1 MRRIRVGSPWARRS
15 RAVPK
20 SPSAFV
26 VVVLTVIASAGLNG
40 LASGQPDTV
49 PLAVGLPPAA
59 GLPPVPLQGKIG
71 SRLDAAR
78 GPVAVFVELAQPPA
92 VEVFHTQRNAGRPA
106 ATAAQLAGAA
116 KSQVEQAAD
125 RALGMLRDRN
135 ADVHELFRTTNAVP
149 GLAVVADA
157 DAIRQLA
164 GSPDVRSVYKIVP
177 KAVMNSSTV
186 QLTRTLRAWQQ
197 TGRLGDGVRIGIID
211 DGIDYTHADF
221 GGPGTPAAYTAI
233 NPTMAKPSYFPTRKV
248 VGGYDFAGDDYDGG
262 AAGGPLGTIPRP
274 DPNPLSC
281 GQHGNHVAGTAAG
294 FGVNADGSTFRGDYQ
309 QLDPAALN
317 ALRIGPGTAP
327 HALLYALKVFG
338 CRGATGLTAKAMDWA
353 LDPNGDGDFSDR
365 LDVVNLSLGSD
376 YGAPDDPDS
385 LFVRQLALNGVL
397 PVLAAGNGGDLYDIG
412 GAPGNTPEALTVA
425 STRDSAVLRDG
436 AQMIAPNGTGSRII
450 GGQYSQDFPRYDSL
464 DRTAPV
470 VRLSDP
476 ANADGCQPYSAA
488 DAAAVVGKH
497 VWLEW
502 DDDNATR
509 RCGSRV
515 RADHALAA
523 KGAGVLLSSG
533 EEHFAASIAGNAGVP
548 VFQLTGP
555 DTAALR
561 PALQAGALMVRLAG
575 ELRTSVQTDDPR
587 ITDTVSE
594 FSSRDVRGPALKPDV
609 AAPGDT
615 IASALTGSGSDV
627 LVISGTSMASP
638 HVAGIAALV
647 RQARPDWSVTEVKA
661 AVVNTAGADV
671 HSHDGQ
677 QGPITGPNRVGAGR
691 VDAAAA
697 VHNQVL
703 AMVPDDP
710 GQVSAGFG
718 VVQAT
723 GPVALSKT
731 ITLVNKGATAA
742 RYAVAYQPITTM
754 PGVGYQ
760 LSSRSVDIAPHG
772 VAALTVTLRIDDP
785 SALRR
790 TADPTIEKIQLRAA
804 RQFVADA
811 SGRIVFSAPD
821 NPGAG
826 VPPDTVALRVPV
838 YAAPRPVS
846 DLSALETLH
855 FRGDDRQAV
864 LSLFG
869 RGVDQGSGDAAF
881 RSLISA
887 LQLQTESGRLARC
900 RGVFVAACTL
910 NGTARGGDIR
920 YVGVTSTAPLV
931 VARGRPKDAL
941 LAFGITTWGDWYNV
955 GSNTIPFINI
965 DTTGDGLPDFEVRGT
980 KLAGTD
986 VLIAATADLHA
997 PPGSPPVQVLPVN
1010 GQFGDVD
1017 SGVFDSNII
1026 VLPVSLAALGI
1037 DPLAATA
1044 PISYTTAV
1052 ASYYTSPVSVGEVID
1067 STAPA
1072 LFDAVR
1078 PGLWAQGT
1086 GDAALSYL
1094 ARPGT
1099 ALMVNRD
1106 AIAATAQRAAQLLV
1120 LHPANRSGSRVQVVP
1135 VSAPGSALM
1144 GGPARGPGPAAPL
1157 PVPVAPPAPV
1167 EPLTARV
1174 AGFARLSHDYWAGWL
1189 ALLRP
1194 WRIHRAVLDVA
1205 AGNLPAAEGPTAG
1218 ARALEVVHA
1227 ARGDPW

>member
-1 MRRIRVGSPWARRS
+1 
-15 RAVPK
+15 
-20 SPSAFV
+20 V
-26 VVVLTVIASAGLNG
+26 VVVLTVIAFAGFNG

-59 GLPPVPLQGKIG
+59 GLPPAPLQGKIG
-71 SRLDAAR
+71 PQLDATQ
-78 GPVAVFVELAQPPA
+78 GPVTVFVELAQTP
-92 VEVFHTQRNAGRPA
+92 VVNVFHAQRSAGRQ
-106 ATAAQLAGAA
+106 ATAAARVANAA
-116 KSQVEQAAD
+116 KSQVERAAD
-125 RALGMLRDRN
+125 RALGMLRHRTSG
-135 ADVHELFRTTNAVP
+135 VHELFRTTNAVP
-149 GLAVVADA
+149 GLAVIADA

-164 GSPDVRSVYKIVP
+164 GSPDVRSVYRIVP
-177 KAVMNSSTV
+177 KTAMNSSAV

-233 NPTMAKPSYFPTRKV
+233 DRTMIQPSYFPTRKV
-248 VGGYDFAGDDYDGG
+248 VGGYDFAGDGYDGG
-262 AAGGPLGTIPRP
+262 AAGGPLGAIPRP

-338 CRGATGLTAKAMDWA
+338 CRGATALTAKAMDWA

-385 LFVRQLALNGVL
+385 LFVRQLAVNGVL
-397 PVLAAGNGGDLYDIG
+397 PVFAAGNGGDLYDIG

-436 AQMIAPNGTGSRII
+436 AQVTAPSGVGDQIV
-450 GGQYSQDFPRYDSL
+450 GGQYSQDFPGYDGL
-464 DRTAPV
+464 DRTAGV
-470 VRLSDP
+470 VGLSDP

-488 DAAAVVGKH
+488 DAAAMMGKH
-497 VWLEW
+497 AWLEW
-502 DDDNATR
+502 DDNNATR
-509 RCGSRV
+509 RCGSKV

-523 KGAGVLLSSG
+523 KAAGVLLSSAD
-533 EEHFAASIAGNAGVP
+533 EHFAASILGNAGVP
-548 VFQLTGP
+548 MFQLTGP

-561 PALQAGALMVRLAG
+561 PSLQAGTLVVRLAG
-575 ELRTSVQTDDPR
+575 KLRTSVHTDDPR

-615 IASALTGSGSDV
+615 IASALTGSGSDL

-647 RQARPDWSVTEVKA
+647 RQAHPDWSVSEVKA
-661 AVVNTAGADV
+661 AVANTAGADV
-671 HSHDGQ
+671 HSLDGQ
-677 QGPITGPNRVGAGR
+677 QGPISAPNRVGTGR

-697 VHNQVL
+697 VRTQVL

-723 GPVALSKT
+723 GPVTLRKT
-731 ITLVNKGATAA
+731 ITLVNKGATAV
-742 RYAVAYQPITTM
+742 RYAVAYQPVTTI
-754 PGVGYQ
+754 PGVDYH
-760 LSSRSVDIAPHG
+760 LSSPSVDIAPRG

-790 TADPTIEKIQLRAA
+790 TADPTIEKTQLGAA

-811 SGRIVFSAPD
+811 SGRIVLSAVD
-821 NPGAG
+821 A
-826 VPPDTVALRVPV
+826 VTLRVPV

-846 DLSALETLH
+846 DLYALESMH
-855 FRGDDRQAV
+855 FQRDDRQAM
-864 LSLFG
+864 LALFG
-869 RGVDQGSGDAAF
+869 RGVDQGIGDAAY
-881 RSLISA
+881 RSLISV
-887 LQLQTESGRLARC
+887 LQLQTESGRLVQCTGA
-900 RGVFVAACTL
+900 FVAACTP
-910 NGTARGGDIR
+910 NGTAQGGDIR
-920 YVGVTSTAPLV
+920 YVGVTSTAALA

-941 LAFGITTWGDWYNV
+941 LAFGITTWDDWYNV
-955 GSNTIPFINI
+955 GSNTIPFVNI

-980 KLAGTD
+980 KLTGTD
-986 VLIAATADLHA
+986 VLVASTADLHA

-1044 PISYTTAV
+1044 PMSYTTAV
-1052 ASYYTSPVSVGEVID
+1052 ASHYASPVSVGEVID

-1099 ALMVNRD
+1099 ALMINRD

-1120 LHPANRSGSRVQVVP
+1120 LHPANPSGNRVQVVP
-1135 VSAPGSALM
+1135 VSAPGSALV
-1144 GGPARGPGPAAPL
+1144 GGPGPAVPL
-1157 PVPVAPPAPV
+1157 PVPAAPPVPV
-1167 EPLTARV
+1167 ESPDPAR
-1174 AGFARLSHDYWAGWL
+1174 AGFRTAESLYSARRLG
-1189 ALLRP
+1189 LLRP
-1194 WRIHRAVLDVA
+1194 FAY
-1205 AGNLPAAEGPTAG
+1205 PSCG
-1218 ARALEVVHA
+1218 AR
-1227 ARGDPW
+1227 RRCG

>member
-1 MRRIRVGSPWARRS
+1 M
-15 RAVPK
+15 
-20 SPSAFV
+20 
-26 VVVLTVIASAGLNG
+26 VVVLTVIASAGLSG
-40 LASGQPDTV
+40 LASGQPNTV
-49 PLAVGLPPAA
+49 PLAVSLPTAA
-59 GLPPVPLQGKIG
+59 GLPPAPLQGKIG
-71 SRLDAAR
+71 PRLDATR
-78 GPVAVFVELAQPPA
+78 GPVAVFIQLAQTPA
-92 VEVFHTQRNAGRPA
+92 VEVFHAERSAGRPA
-106 ATAAQLAGAA
+106 LTAARLASAA
-116 KSQVEQAAD
+116 KSQVERAAD
-125 RALGMLRDRN
+125 RALAMLRHRN
-135 ADVHELFRTTNAVP
+135 AGIHELFRTTNAVP
-149 GLAVVADA
+149 GLAVIADA
-157 DAIRQLA
+157 EAIRQLA
-164 GSPDVRSVYKIVP
+164 GSPDVRSMYKIVP
-177 KAVMNSSTV
+177 KTVMNSNAV

-197 TGRLGDGVRIGIID
+197 TGWLGDGVRIGIID

-221 GGPGTPAAYTAI
+221 GGPGIPAAYSATDR
-233 NPTMAKPSYFPTRKV
+233 TMIQPSYFPTRKV
-248 VGGYDFAGDDYDGG
+248 VGGYDFAGDGYDGG
-262 AAGGPLGTIPRP
+262 AAGDPLGAIPRP

-309 QLDPAALN
+309 QLNPAALN

-338 CRGATGLTAKAMDWA
+338 CRGATALTAKAMDWA
-353 LDPNGDGDFSDR
+353 LDPDGDGDFSDR

-385 LFVRQLALNGVL
+385 LFVRQLAVNGVL
-397 PVLAAGNGGDLYDIG
+397 PVFAAGNGGDLYDVG

-436 AQMIAPNGTGSRII
+436 AEVTAPSGAAAVPGDQIVGGRIV
-450 GGQYSQDFPRYDSL
+450 GGQYSQDFSGYDGL

-488 DAAAVVGKH
+488 DAAAVAGKH

-502 DDDNATR
+502 DDDDATR
-509 RCGSRV
+509 RCGSKV
-515 RADHALAA
+515 RADYALAVKA
-523 KGAGVLLSSG
+523 AAVLLSSAKD
-533 EEHFAASIAGNAGVP
+533 HFAASIAGNAGVAM
-548 VFQLTGP
+548 FQVTGP

-561 PALQAGALMVRLAG
+561 PALQAGTLVMRLAG
-575 ELRTSVQTDDPR
+575 KLRTSVQTDDPR

-594 FSSRDVRGPALKPDV
+594 FSSREVRGPALKPDV

-638 HVAGIAALV
+638 HVAGIAALI
-647 RQARPDWSVTEVKA
+647 RQAHPDWSVAEVKA
-661 AVVNTAGADV
+661 AVVSTAGADV
-671 HSHDGQ
+671 HSVAGQ
-677 QGPITGPNRVGAGR
+677 LAPIAAPNRVGAGR

-723 GPVALSKT
+723 GPVTLSKR
-731 ITLVNKGATAA
+731 ITVVNKGATAT

-754 PGVGYQ
+754 PGVRYQ
-760 LSSRSVDIAPHG
+760 LSSRSVDIAPLG
-772 VAALTVTLRIDDP
+772 VATLTVTLRIDDP

-790 TADPTIEKIQLRAA
+790 TADPTVEKMQLGAA
-804 RQFVADA
+804 RQFVADV
-811 SGRIVFSAPD
+811 SGRIVLSAA
-821 NPGAG
+821 NA
-826 VPPDTVALRVPV
+826 VTLRVPV

-846 DLSALETLH
+846 DLSARESLH

-864 LSLFG
+864 LPLFG
-869 RGVDQGSGDAAF
+869 RGVDQGSGDAAY
-881 RSLISA
+881 RSLISV
-887 LQLQTESGRLARC
+887 LQLQTESGRLAQC
-900 RGVFVAACTL
+900 TGVFVAACTP

-920 YVGVTSTAPLV
+920 YVGVTSTAPLA

-941 LAFGITTWGDWYNV
+941 LAFGITTWEDWYNV
-955 GSNTIPFINI
+955 GSNTIPFVNI

-986 VLIAATADLHA
+986 VLVAVTVDLHA
-997 PPGSPPVQVLPVN
+997 ASGSPPVQVLPVN

-1067 STAPA
+1067 STGPA

-1078 PGLWAQGT
+1078 PGLWAQGA
-1086 GDAALSYL
+1086 GNAALSYL

-1099 ALMVNRD
+1099 AMMVNRD
-1106 AIAATAQRAAQLLV
+1106 TIAATAQRADQLLV
-1120 LHPANRSGSRVQVVP
+1120 LHPANSSGNRVQLVP
-1135 VSAPGSALM
+1135 VSAPGSALV
-1144 GGPARGPGPAAPL
+1144 GRQDPAAPL
-1157 PVPVAPPAPV
+1157 PVPAAPPVPV
-1167 EPLTARV
+1167 EFPDR
-1174 AGFARLSHDYWAGWL
+1174 
-1189 ALLRP
+1189 
-1194 WRIHRAVLDVA
+1194 
-1205 AGNLPAAEGPTAG
+1205 
-1218 ARALEVVHA
+1218 
-1227 ARGDPW
+1227 ARGGQRLADP

>member
-1 MRRIRVGSPWARRS
+1 VEQAVD
-15 RAVPK
+15 RA
-20 SPSAFV
+20 
-26 VVVLTVIASAGLNG
+26 
-40 LASGQPDTV
+40 LAM
-49 PLAVGLPPAA
+49 L
-59 GLPPVPLQGKIG
+59 
-71 SRLDAAR
+71 R
-78 GPVAVFVELAQPPA
+78 
-92 VEVFHTQRNAGRPA
+92 HRNAG
-106 ATAAQLAGAA
+106 
-116 KSQVEQAAD
+116 
-125 RALGMLRDRN
+125 
-135 ADVHELFRTTNAVP
+135 VHELFRTTNAVP
-149 GLAVVADA
+149 GLAVIADA
-157 DAIRQLA
+157 DAIRHLA
-164 GSPDVRSVYKIVP
+164 GSPDVGSVYKIVP
-177 KAVMNSSTV
+177 KTAMNSNAV
-186 QLTRTLRAWQQ
+186 QLTRTLRAWRQ

-233 NPTMAKPSYFPTRKV
+233 DRTMIQPSYFPTRKV

-262 AAGGPLGTIPRP
+262 VAGDPLDAIPRP
-274 DPNPLSC
+274 DLNPLSC

-294 FGVNADGSTFRGDYQ
+294 FGVDADGSTFRGDYQ

-317 ALRIGPGTAP
+317 GLRIGPGTAP

-353 LDPNGDGDFSDR
+353 LDPNSDGDFSDR

-385 LFVRQLALNGVL
+385 LFVRRLAVNGVL
-397 PVLAAGNGGDLYDIG
+397 PVFAAGNGGDLYDIG

-436 AQMIAPNGTGSRII
+436 AQVIASSGVAAVSGGQIVS
-450 GGQYSQDFPRYDSL
+450 GQYSQDFPGYDGL
-464 DRTAPV
+464 DRPAPV
-470 VRLSDP
+470 AGLSDP
-476 ANADGCQPYSAA
+476 ANADGCQSYSTA
-488 DAAAVVGKH
+488 DAAAVAGRH

-502 DDDNATR
+502 DDDDATR
-509 RCGSRV
+509 RCGSKV

-523 KGAGVLLSSG
+523 RAAGVLLSSAK
-533 EEHFAASIAGNAGVP
+533 EHFAASIAGNVGVP
-548 VFQLTGP
+548 MFQSTGP

-561 PALQAGALMVRLAG
+561 PALQAGTLVMRLAG
-575 ELRTSVQTDDPR
+575 KLRTSVQTDDPR
-587 ITDTVSE
+587 IADTVSE

-647 RQARPDWSVTEVKA
+647 RQAHPDWSVAEVKA
-661 AVVNTAGADV
+661 TVVNTAGADV
-671 HSHDGQ
+671 HSLDGQ
-677 QGPITGPNRVGAGR
+677 QGPIAAPNRVGAGR

-697 VHNQVL
+697 VRNQVL

-710 GQVSAGFG
+710 GQVSVGFG

-723 GPVALSKT
+723 GPVTLTKS

-742 RYAVAYQPITTM
+742 RYAVAYQPINTM
-754 PGVGYQ
+754 PGVRFQ
-760 LSSRSVDIAPHG
+760 LSSRTVDIAARG
-772 VAALTVTLRIDDP
+772 VAALTVTLCIDDP

-790 TADPTIEKIQLRAA
+790 TADPTIEKTQLGAA

-811 SGRIVFSAPD
+811 SGRIVFTAPD
-821 NPGAG
+821 NSGAG
-826 VPPDTVALRVPV
+826 VPPDNSGAGVPRDAVALRVPV
-838 YAAPRPVS
+838 YAAPKPVS
-846 DLSALETLH
+846 DLSALESLH
-855 FRGDDRQAV
+855 FPGDDRQAV
-864 LSLFG
+864 LPLFG
-869 RGVDQGSGDAAF
+869 RGVDQGSGDAAY
-881 RSLISA
+881 RSLISV
-887 LQLQTESGRLARC
+887 LQLQTESGRLAQC
-900 RGVFVAACTL
+900 TGVFVAACTP

-920 YVGVTSTAPLV
+920 YVGVTSTAPLAA
-931 VARGRPKDAL
+931 ARGRPKDAL
-941 LAFGITTWGDWYNV
+941 LAFGITTWEDWYNV
-955 GSNTIPFINI
+955 GSNTILFVSI

-986 VLIAATADLHA
+986 VLVAVTVDLHA

-1026 VLPVSLAALGI
+1026 VLPVSLAALRI

-1052 ASYYTSPVSVGEVID
+1052 ASYYTSPVSVGEIID
-1067 STAPA
+1067 STGPA

-1078 PGLWAQGT
+1078 PGLWAQGA

-1099 ALMVNRD
+1099 AMMVNRD
-1106 AIAATAQRAAQLLV
+1106 TIAATAQRATQLLV
-1120 LHPANRSGSRVQVVP
+1120 LHPVNSSGNRVQLVP
-1135 VSAPGSALM
+1135 VPGSVLV
-1144 GGPARGPGPAAPL
+1144 GGPVSGTPAVPLPLPAAP
-1157 PVPVAPPAPV
+1157 PVPVQPADR
-1167 EPLTARV
+1167 AR
-1174 AGFARLSHDYWAGWL
+1174 SE
-1189 ALLRP
+1189 LRP
-1194 WRIHRAVLDVA
+1194 S
-1205 AGNLPAAEGPTAG
+1205 GS
-1218 ARALEVVHA
+1218 
-1227 ARGDPW
+1227 